1 MASEVTR
8 TAYNDAEFAA
18 WVTGEILDEN
28 RPYNVSKPLFRYEG
42 PQKSNAYDFPI
53 QDDPGAAATYTEG
66 TGLSNTALTTSKA
79 TATANQRG
87 QMATVTDEVQETAVF
102 DVIDQVAGVL
112 GRSVAEEFETVA
124 TALYDDFANTTNT
137 AGIAHSYLTYLAA
150 VNALEQRDQ
159 VGSPVIV
166 SDPASVGQVRQD
178 VGASGAALFGNP
190 AMPINGIE
198 AATLAGYAGFAIS
211 GAPVLQTSLVTTT
224 GGAVFLSNLALG
236 LYEVRTPRVEMER
249 DASLPGTEVVYTSRY
264 GVIEIRDVAGQTILI

>member
-1 MASEVTR
+1 MANEVTR

-28 RPYNVSKPLFRYEG
+28 RPYNVSKPFFRYEG

-87 QMATVTDEVQETAVF
+87 IMATVTDEIQETAVF

-124 TALYDDFANTTNT
+124 TALYDDFANTTGT
-137 AGIAHSYLTYLAA
+137 AGVAHSYLTYVEA
-150 VNALEQRDQ
+150 VGQLEQRDQ
-159 VGSPVIV
+159 MGTAVIV
-166 SDPASVGQVRQD
+166 SDPASVNQVRQD
-178 VGASGAALFGNP
+178 IGSSGAAIFGND
-190 AMPINGIE
+190 AMAVNGTQV
-198 AATLAGYAGFAIS
+198 ATMAGYAGFPIS
-211 GAPVLQTSLVTTT
+211 GVPVFQTSLVTAT
-224 GGAVFLSNLALG
+224 GGACFLTNLALG
-236 LYEVRTPRVEMER
+236 LYEIRTPRVELER

-264 GVIEIRDVAGQTILI
+264 GVVEIRDVAGETILI